1 MLCYVFL
8 LLCDRDFVQKRGKK
22 EFETKERHG
31 VRCILVHVLVL
42 LSQNCFLNVL
52 KSTLPKANAP
62 RLPCSSLKAPIKEDV
77 KKVKTL
83 ETKLEVATAVWA
95 SADPK

>member
-1 MLCYVFL
+1 MLCYVLLL

-42 LSQNCFLNVL
+42 LSQNCF
-52 KSTLPKANAP
+52 
-62 RLPCSSLKAPIKEDV
+62 
-77 KKVKTL
+77 
-83 ETKLEVATAVWA
+83 
-95 SADPK
+95 